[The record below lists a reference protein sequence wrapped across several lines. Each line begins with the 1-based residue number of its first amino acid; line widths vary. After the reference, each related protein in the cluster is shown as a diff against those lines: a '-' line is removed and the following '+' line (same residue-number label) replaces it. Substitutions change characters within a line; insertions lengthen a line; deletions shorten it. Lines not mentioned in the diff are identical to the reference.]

1 MLCQSLVYS
10 KVTQLYIPVLNWLP
24 GWGKASSRWRR
35 LAHLLLGRPG
45 HAGDLLH
52 SQLQGWLQQV
62 LLEAE
67 EQRALE
73 QKSRVRRRC
82 PGRVGGRGE
91 LLSKGD
97 DVLAAKLCSSAALRR
112 CDMTS
117 FSSMCASEEQPWTNI
132 SKKLR
137 DKIKNVAMKTAEG
150 VLRAQVHSE
159 SGEAQA
165 PRRVG
170 ARLACRWGTA
180 GTWAVFSPF
189 SRKPLSSFRESPL
202 PAPRGCRH
210 SP

>member
-1 MLCQSLVYS
+1 M
-10 KVTQLYIPVLNWLP
+10 
-24 GWGKASSRWRR
+24 RR
-35 LAHLLLGRPG
+35 
-45 HAGDLLH
+45 
-52 SQLQGWLQQV
+52 Q
-62 LLEAE
+62 
-67 EQRALE
+67 
-73 QKSRVRRRC
+73 C
-82 PGRVGGRGE
+82 PGRVGGQGE

-180 GTWAVFSPF
+180 GTWAVFSPSLGNLSLVSENHLSLPQGGAGTLLRLPSSPDAQVAGGQEPVG
-189 SRKPLSSFRESPL
+189 SRQVFLH
-202 PAPRGCRH
+202 GI
-210 SP
+210 